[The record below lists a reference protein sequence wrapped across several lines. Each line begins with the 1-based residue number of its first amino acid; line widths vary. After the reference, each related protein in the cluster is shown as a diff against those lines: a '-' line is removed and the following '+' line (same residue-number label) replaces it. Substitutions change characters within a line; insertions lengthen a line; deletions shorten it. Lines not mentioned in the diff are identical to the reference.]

1 MSQVTMDELQAA
13 IPDILDAPKDNVPV
27 QILCLRPD
35 YGERQIVDQIELTKE
50 FGIPSERW
58 STAAWM
64 KLPDGKPDP
73 RIQVSILNK
82 RVMDLVWLDREN
94 TPHPGDPIV
103 ADIDT
108 SEANMP
114 IGTILQIGTAVIR
127 VTDAFN
133 DACVK
138 WKVRYGKDAKDW
150 IVRPENIKHKLRGLL
165 CEVVIDGLVSKGDM
179 IRKA

>member
-1 MSQVTMDELQAA
+1 MHELQAA
-13 IPDILDAPKDNVPV
+13 IPHILDAPKDNVP
-27 QILCLRPD
+27 IYSLCLRPD
-35 YGERQIVDQIELTKE
+35 YGERQIVNEIQFTKE

-64 KLPDGKPDP
+64 KLPDGQPDP

-114 IGTILQIGTAVIR
+114 VGTLLRIGSTTVR
-127 VTDAFN
+127 VSDAFN

-150 IVRPENIKHKLRGLL
+150 IVRPDNIKHKLRGLL
-165 CEVVIDGLVSKGDM
+165 CEVVEDGWVRSGDV
-179 IRKA
+179 IQKV